1 MDDIGVL
8 VPTRMD
14 EYKRFA
20 ETAEKGIFTR
30 KTRRRLVGAS
40 GIPGRDRTMNDFW
53 YDQREKVKRA
63 LIDLELFIRC
73 ADKDQVNQVLTRD
86 TLLPIVVWLF
96 MKPTVAEPDV
106 IRSDIADLFI
116 HNSFSYLR
124 NQIPH
129 MTLSHDRTI
138 REATDLST
146 YFLLTISKGEKGFFR

>member
-1 MDDIGVL
+1 MSTNSQYNKDDIA
-8 VPTRMD
+8 
-14 EYKRFA
+14 EYSEFIKKG
-20 ETAEKGIFTR
+20 EGGIFTR
-30 KTRRRLVGAS
+30 KTRQRLTGVLGLS
-40 GIPGRDRTMNDFW
+40 GRNRTKNDFW